1 MSQLSTLRSIGY
13 LKVTGVLV
21 TQTPIRVGSSKSDG
35 DIDLPV
41 LRDGQ
46 GRVLIPGSSLAGSV
60 RSSCRDLGI
69 EESLVNR
76 LFGETEDGDKDA
88 VGDRLFGETEDGDKD
103 AVGDTSW
110 FSFSDTA
117 IDHPVE
123 FRNGVGID
131 RRTGTAAAQAL
142 YSYEVLPRGVRLPF
156 SMEVELPSGAVSD
169 FRREEIEE
177 VLKKILAGMARGEV
191 SVGGGQT
198 RGLGRTRLEDFEIRQ
213 FQFDTP
219 ENTLMALNNGEL
231 LPDFVDVS
239 HEDYSGLKID
249 VSWDSIGNVM
259 SADGGEGLGVDTLPL
274 VGLVDK
280 DQISVVLPG
289 SGIKGVLRQRAEFIV
304 RTLEGTPLVEP
315 SESEDIDH
323 LSQVSGSLLVNALF
337 GEAAESSSG
346 KKNGRRGALSI
357 NDCYGSVR
365 LSPKDWRQVLGANSI
380 EDVATKVDAMN
391 ESNIVGSDIAGT
403 KIFDPVQHVAIDRW
417 TGGSAERFLYSVLE
431 VRNPQWEDLKI
442 YLNQSQLNRGL
453 NRQQQNACI
462 GLLFLLLRDLHKG
475 RLRFGYGAMR
485 GSGRMK
491 TTAIAIDGLVADRLF
506 EGAVRDLPNSSH
518 VQPLLDA
525 LRNELVKEQ
534 LK

>member
-88 VGDRLFGETEDGDKD
+88 VGD
-103 AVGDTSW
+103 TSW
-110 FSFSDTA
+110 FSFSDIA

-131 RRTGTAAAQAL
+131 RRTGTAAARAL

-156 SMEVELPSGAVSD
+156 SMEVELPSGAVSGV
-169 FRREEIEE
+169 RREEIEE

-198 RGLGRTRLEDFEIRQ
+198 RGLGRTRLEDFEIRR

-219 ENTLMALNNGEL
+219 ENTLMALDNGEL
-231 LPDFVDVS
+231 LPDFVDAS
-239 HEDYSGLKID
+239 HEKYSGLKID

-289 SGIKGVLRQRAEFIV
+289 SGIKGVLRQRAEYIV

-315 SESEDIDH
+315 SDSEDIDH

-337 GEAAESSSG
+337 GETAESSSG

-380 EDVATKVDAMN
+380 E
-391 ESNIVGSDIAGT
+391 
-403 KIFDPVQHVAIDRW
+403 
-417 TGGSAERFLYSVLE
+417 
-431 VRNPQWEDLKI
+431 
-442 YLNQSQLNRGL
+442 
-453 NRQQQNACI
+453 
-462 GLLFLLLRDLHKG
+462 
-475 RLRFGYGAMR
+475 
-485 GSGRMK
+485 
-491 TTAIAIDGLVADRLF
+491 
-506 EGAVRDLPNSSH
+506 
-518 VQPLLDA
+518 
-525 LRNELVKEQ
+525 
-534 LK
+534 